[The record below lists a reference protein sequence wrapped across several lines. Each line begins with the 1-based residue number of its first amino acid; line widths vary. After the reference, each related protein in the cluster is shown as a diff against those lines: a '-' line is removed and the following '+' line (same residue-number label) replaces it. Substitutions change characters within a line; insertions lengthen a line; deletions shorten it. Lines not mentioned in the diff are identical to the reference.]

1 MDKGEFVIGLCMSLQ
16 NIQIENEYRN
26 LHGNIIHDFYNPLLS
41 EAVVY
46 NRSVG
51 FFSSTA
57 LSCFSIGLC
66 NFLKNGG
73 KIKLVATPYLS
84 DDDVQAMRNG
94 YKARYEIIED
104 ALVKQLYDPADS
116 KEFDRLNML
125 ANLIAECR
133 MDIKIALTKSG
144 MYHEK
149 LGVIEDSDGNYVS
162 FSGSSNES
170 ENAFL
175 NNYESIDVFCSWK
188 NFEKDRALKK
198 KLSFE
203 KIWNGTDQAL
213 EILDF
218 PKLKDEIIRRYKKS
232 VPKYD
237 MDDNKSYELP
247 NTQGMNLGELPAS
260 YSPLVEK
267 NVPMMPK
274 WFEEKIFDYQ
284 REAID
289 NWEHNGF
296 VGIFDMATGT
306 GKTLTGLGAVTRC
319 YELKKK
325 LAVFIVVPYQHL
337 VEQWVED
344 VVKFNIRPIIA
355 YSTSSQIDWKDRLK
369 KAVRD
374 QKIRPSE
381 KGFFCVVTTNA
392 TFKSNF
398 VQDQLKNVKADCLLV
413 VDEAHNAGA
422 GGFKK
427 LLDSKFNYRLAL
439 SATIDR
445 HGDDDGT
452 RFLYDYFGNVC
463 ISYGLEKA
471 IDEKKLTPYKY
482 YPVVV
487 YLTDDEFSEYKR
499 LTKEILQHTRVSRSG
514 CVELDPYGELLAIK
528 RSRIVAGAQN
538 KLNAFRKCIEPYKKK
553 TNILVYC
560 GAASVA
566 YDSDSCDG
574 EFDFDKSEIGE
585 RQIIA
590 VTKILGNEMGMSVS
604 RFTSEE
610 DITSRRVITDN
621 FKNEN
626 LQAIVAIKCLDEGV
640 NIPSIKTAFILASST
655 NPKEYI
661 QRRGRVLR
669 TWPGKEYAEIYDFVT
684 LPQNIDAVRYLTD
697 EEKAGGRTLVKNEL
711 LRLKEFSGIAL
722 NRIDSL
728 CLIDEIQEVYQLSDK
743 ELNDTKKG
751 EFL

>member
-1 MDKGEFVIGLCMSLQ
+1 MSLR
-16 NIQIENEYRN
+16 NIQIESEYRN
-26 LHGNIIHDFYNPLLS
+26 LHGNIIRDFYNPLLS
-41 EAVVY
+41 EAIAY
-46 NRSVG
+46 DRSVG

-57 LSCFSIGLC
+57 LSCFSVGLC
-66 NFLKNGG
+66 SFLKNGG
-73 KIKLVATPYLS
+73 KIRLVATPYLS
-84 DDDVQAMRNG
+84 TEDIQAMRDG
-94 YKARYEIIED
+94 YKARNEIIEN
-104 ALVKQLYDPADS
+104 ALVRNLFEPENG
-116 KEFDRLNML
+116 KEVERLNML

-133 MDIKIALTKSG
+133 MDIKIALTKAG

-149 LGVIEDSDGNYVS
+149 LGIIEDSDGNYVA

-175 NNYESIDVFCSWK
+175 NNYESTDVFCSWK
-188 NFEKDRALKK
+188 DFEKDRALKK
-198 KLSFE
+198 KNSFE
-203 KIWNGTDQAL
+203 KIWNGTDDAL
-213 EILDF
+213 EILEF
-218 PKLKDEIIRRYKKS
+218 PKLKDEIIRRYKKTA
-232 VPKYD
+232 PKFD
-237 MDDNKSYELP
+237 MDEDFSYEP
-247 NTQGMNLGELPAS
+247 PKIGEMNLGESSAK
-260 YSPLVEK
+260 YSPLVKK

-274 WFEEKIFDYQ
+274 WFEKNIFDYQ
-284 REAID
+284 KEAID
-289 NWEHNGF
+289 NWAKQGF
-296 VGIFDMATGT
+296 CGIFDMATGT

-319 YELKKK
+319 FESNKK
-325 LAVFIVVPYQHL
+325 LATFIVVPYQHL

-381 KGFFCVVTTNA
+381 KSFFCVVTTNA

-398 VQDQLKNVKADCLLV
+398 VQDQLKNIKADCLLV

-427 LLDSKFNYRLAL
+427 ILDSKFNYRLAL

-445 HGDDDGT
+445 HGDDEGT
-452 RFLYDYFGNVC
+452 RFLYDYFGYVC
-463 ISYGLEKA
+463 VSYGLEKA
-471 IDEKKLTPYKY
+471 IEEKKLTPYKY
-482 YPVVV
+482 YPIIIH
-487 YLTDDEFSEYKR
+487 LTDGEFSEYKR
-499 LTKEILQHTRVSRSG
+499 LTKEMLQHTRVSKSG
-514 CVELDPYGELLAIK
+514 NVELDSYGELLAIK

-538 KLNAFRKCIEPYKKK
+538 KLDAFRKCIEPYKKK

-560 GAASVA
+560 GATTVV
-566 YDSDSCDG
+566 YDSDSSGG
-574 EFDFDKSEIGE
+574 EYDFDKSEVGE

-610 DITSRRVITDN
+610 DIASRRVITEN

-640 NIPSIKTAFILASST
+640 NIPSIKTAFILASTT

-697 EEKAGGRTLVKNEL
+697 EEKASGRALVKNEL

-728 CLIDEIQEVYQLSDK
+728 CLIDEIQQVYQITDK
-743 ELNDTKKG
+743 DLNDKKM
-751 EFL
+751 EDFYE